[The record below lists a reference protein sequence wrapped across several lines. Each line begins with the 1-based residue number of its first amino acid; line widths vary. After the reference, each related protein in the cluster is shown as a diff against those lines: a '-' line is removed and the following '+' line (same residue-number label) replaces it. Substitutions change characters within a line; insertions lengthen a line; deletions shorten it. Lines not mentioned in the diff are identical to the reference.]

1 MTGFFIGLLIGFII
15 GLAAIPLWK
24 KFVVKQ

>member
-1 MTGFFIGLLIGFII
+1 MTGFFIGLSVGILI
-15 GLAAIPLWK
+15 GLAIPSLWK